1 MTTAAKWQIIRNV
14 IINKSAPNNRQNIG
28 AMERVVYNIG
38 RWSKSFVNSGGST

>member
-28 AMERVVYNIG
+28 AIAMERIDG
-38 RWSKSFVNSGGST
+38 RLRGMLGR